1 MKQNKEKAS
10 KNETW
15 LVIGFMIAC
24 CLAPILFI
32 GMTGAWLSSLT
43 AKETVPLVFFVLTLV
58 LSVLGI
64 VNSIFQTTVVRKIKR
79 VFKALLN
86 KNNGCVF
93 DCFCIGAEVMG
104 FVLVSPFLLT

>member
-15 LVIGFMIAC
+15 LVIGFMFAC

-32 GMTGAWLSSLT
+32 GMTGAWISSLT

-58 LSVLGI
+58 FIGFWYRKLYFSGNCCQEDQTSVSSAVKQKQRMFFWIASVL
-64 VNSIFQTTVVRKIKR
+64 
-79 VFKALLN
+79 ALMLW
-86 KNNGCVF
+86 
-93 DCFCIGAEVMG
+93 
-104 FVLVSPFLLT
+104 VLFW

>member
-15 LVIGFMIAC
+15 LVIAIMFAC

-43 AKETVPLVFFVLTLV
+43 AKETVPFVFFVLTLV
-58 LSVLGI
+58 FICFWYRKLYFSGNCCQQDQSSAVKQKQRMIFWIASVL
-64 VNSIFQTTVVRKIKR
+64 VLMSWV
-79 VFKALLN
+79 LLW
-86 KNNGCVF
+86 
-93 DCFCIGAEVMG
+93 
-104 FVLVSPFLLT
+104 